1 MSFIRTAIKWVE
13 THQKG
18 IRTFAVVAGA
28 GCAVATPFLASKAT
42 SSVAR
47 KIHEANATTKE
58 EKLKIA
64 RKDPWVWATAGTT
77 LGSLGFGALSYGVSN
92 RIISKANQTIDK
104 LTDQIDTVTS
114 AISEL
119 PEKEQAKLDKA
130 VAVKNFE
137 KQQQKEASGDFNPI
151 KNAPVDT
158 GFGDTIF
165 YDTWT
170 NTYFLSSYQK
180 VMSVINE
187 LNDDHNHGITKTVAD
202 WCVKNG
208 WKPQELDYD
217 YYFMSMIELVKDG
230 DHFYQVDDKGNPV
243 GIIEFT
249 YNSKPKHLSKGEAA
263 GIPFI

>member
-1 MSFIRTAIKWVE
+1 MSVFRSIVKWIDA
-13 THQKG
+13 HQKG
-18 IRTFAVVAGA
+18 IRTAAVVIGA
-28 GCAVATPFLASKAT
+28 GCTIATPFLASKAT

-47 KIHEANATTKE
+47 KVHESGANTKE

-77 LGSLGFGALSYGVSN
+77 LGSLGCGALSYGVSN

-104 LTDQIDTVTS
+104 LTDQIDTVTE

-119 PEKEQAKLDKA
+119 PEKEQAKINQKSADISYK
-130 VAVKNFE
+130 
-137 KQQQKEASGDFNPI
+137 KQQEKEASGDFNPI

-158 GFGDTIF
+158 GFGDTLF
-165 YDTWT
+165 FDSWT

-187 LNDDHNHGITKTVAD
+187 MNDEHNHGVTKTVAD
-202 WCVKNG
+202 WCIKNG
-208 WKPQELDYD
+208 WKPTELDYD
-217 YYFMSMIELVKDG
+217 YYFITMIEVVKDN

-249 YNSKPKHLSKGEAA
+249 CNSKPKHLSSGEAA